1 MPRPA
6 HALSALLSL
15 VSVPAC
21 GRGGEEPGITKAP
34 DPASSSATAG
44 ASSGD
49 TRPAPVHDLIAQ
61 IATCEV
67 RHRGLSLDLGTLAAA
82 AKRVPAHREAHD
94 IEDVEREGATFAR
107 MNTKRASFEFW
118 VDEPAADVFV
128 SLRLRPLAARSLA
141 VLIDDKRLGSLKLV
155 QRETRIVTLPSMTT
169 ELSAGRHLLDLRF
182 VSGSRA
188 AGEAHAEI
196 DWIRIGVPDEIAT
209 TYAAPTLRDIVTQVV
224 LDGRPKRALALH
236 APSTIRC
243 PLRVA
248 HGAELRLSLGFW
260 GAGSGAAEVR
270 ILRDGSA
277 PAVLFERKVTGG
289 TGASWAP
296 IVIDLEKF
304 GARVISLELRA
315 VEATRGGRVAFAE
328 PVVTRH
334 QEREPRVPPARTV
347 VIVVGASL
355 DRRRIPPWGPIAGQ
369 SAVGELA
376 REAAAYSFYR
386 VPTSVPAGVVASLL
400 TGLAPRSHAL
410 EDQAARLPEALRT
423 LNELVKEASGRA
435 AMFSGAP
442 TTFAAFGFG
451 GGWDRYEMF
460 SPVSDA
466 PSGEPLARAAQWLE
480 QELGTD
486 TAPRLV
492 VIHTRG
498 AHPPWDVNR
507 DEVLGL
513 RPPDYAGAIDARR
526 GGITLGGLRQRK
538 NRAQRRILDADW
550 VRLRALEEAAL
561 VKQSAGLGQVIAA
574 LRKKDAYDDALVIF
588 TGDVG
593 PGDPPDLPYD
603 PAGPLTEDRL
613 LVPLLVKFPR
623 GGHAGK
629 DVPVPVTATDIAF
642 TLLEALRLKVPEQVS
657 GTDLYTAAS
666 GFEPI
671 GVRPLVATLGN
682 RYAMRLGSWL
692 LFGELGRQPALCEL
706 SVDPACIA
714 NAAPERP
721 ITSRAAWQW
730 TYEAEAEARER
741 RVAERE
747 PASIEPD
754 TGAAL
759 TVWGD
764 VQ

>member
-1 MPRPA
+1 MPRTA
-6 HALSALLSL
+6 QALIAMSCFVAAS
-15 VSVPAC
+15 AC
-21 GRGGEEPGITKAP
+21 GRGGDDPGTGAP
-34 DPASSSATAG
+34 DPAGSSSAPGAAG
-44 ASSGD
+44 GE

-61 IATCEV
+61 VATCEV
-67 RHRGLSLDLGTLAAA
+67 RHRGLSLDLGTAAA
-82 AKRVPAHREAHD
+82 AARRVPAHRDARD

-107 MNTKRASFEFW
+107 MSSKRTTFEFW
-118 VDEPAADVFV
+118 VDEPAEDVFV
-128 SLRLRPLAARSLA
+128 SLRLRPVAARSVS
-141 VLIDDKRLGSLKLV
+141 VLIDDKRLGGLKLV
-155 QRETRIVTLPSMTT
+155 PKETRIVTLPSMTT
-169 ELSAGRHLLDLRF
+169 ELSAGRHLLELRF

-188 AGEAHAEI
+188 AGEPHAEV
-196 DWIRIGVPDEIAT
+196 DWVRIGVPDEIAT

-243 PLRVA
+243 PLRVPPD
-248 HGAELRLSLGFW
+248 AELRLSLGFW

-289 TGASWAP
+289 TGASWTP
-296 IVIDLEKF
+296 IAIDLEKF
-304 GARVISLELRA
+304 AARVISLELRA
-315 VEATRGGRVAFAE
+315 VETTRGGRVAFAE
-328 PVVTRH
+328 PIITRRL
-334 QEREPRVPPARTV
+334 EREARVPSARTV
-347 VIVVGASL
+347 VIVVGASM
-355 DRRRIPPWGPIAGQ
+355 DRRQIPPWGPVAGQ

-386 VPTSVPAGVVASLL
+386 VPTSVPAAVVASLL
-400 TGLAPRSHAL
+400 TGLPPRSHAL
-410 EDQAARLPEALRT
+410 EDQAARLPDAPRT
-423 LNELVKEASGRA
+423 LNEMVKEASGRT
-435 AMFSGAP
+435 AMFTGAP

-466 PSGEPLARAAQWLE
+466 PSSEPLARAAQWLE

-486 TAPRLV
+486 PAPRLV
-492 VIHTRG
+492 LIHTRG
-498 AHPPWDVNR
+498 AHPPWDVSR
-507 DEVLGL
+507 DEVALL

-538 NRAQRRILDADW
+538 NRAQRRILDDDW

-561 VKQSAGLGQVIAA
+561 VKQSAGIGQVIAA
-574 LRKKDAYDDALVIF
+574 LRRKNAYDDALLIF

-593 PGDPPDLPYD
+593 PGDPPELPYD
-603 PAGPLTEDRL
+603 PAGPLSEDRL
-613 LVPLLVKFPR
+613 LVPLLVKFPA

-629 DVPVPVTATDIAF
+629 DVPVPVTSADIAF
-642 TLLEALRLKVPEQVS
+642 TVLEALRLKVPEQMS
-657 GTDLYTAAS
+657 GTDLFTAAS

-671 GVRPLVATLGN
+671 GVRPMVATLGN

-692 LFGELGRQPALCEL
+692 LLGELGRHPALCEL

-714 NAAPERP
+714 DAAPERP
-721 ITSRAAWQW
+721 ITARAAWQW
-730 TYEAEAEARER
+730 TYEAEAAARER
-741 RVAERE
+741 RVGDRE